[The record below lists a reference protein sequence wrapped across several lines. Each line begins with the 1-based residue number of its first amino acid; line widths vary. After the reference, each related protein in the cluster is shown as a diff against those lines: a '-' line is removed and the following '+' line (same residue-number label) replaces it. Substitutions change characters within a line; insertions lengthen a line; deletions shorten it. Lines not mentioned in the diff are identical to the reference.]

1 MAIDFTTASPADW
14 NPSSEIT
21 GIREARA
28 AEKHAAWQRGQE
40 QKALDRQK
48 KEAEEAQKQA
58 VKGVEAEADFFSHL
72 TGVLD
77 TERKEQEKRAK
88 EKETEARKKVTDE
101 RADIRFTQEQEDRAR
116 TERDRDVKTLS
127 RRNMGLNFETLDDM
141 TDYVGRSADSFVDL
155 KEGAKANPQ
164 VMEKLGSS
172 LGLNVVS
179 SNSLTPT
186 DPAFT
191 SRFGFS
197 IGADG
202 LPVITEKFL
211 AIAADRNRSSKEIST
226 AIAKTLA
233 AARKSYIKANT
244 TVAPDSAAKAEAEA
258 PETMEAEEI
267 KAIIDSIRREDV
279 NTFKAARKVYDKYN
293 TATTEAIQGRKPS
306 EASVGEPGVGES
318 FDTAPSFV
326 GNVFAELANL
336 SKSPSTMFRLVR
348 DYGKYVANT
357 SGDFISG
364 QRALQ
369 DVPGMLEAGNLDLS
383 RRPEVKNKDGSIS
396 TVRSMSVGID
406 GKEYLIPTVS
416 TDGKLLTEDEA
427 VELFRKTGEHL
438 GVFDTPEHATAY
450 ARQLHK
456 DQEKLL
462 IDKKAKE
469 AGKRAV
475 TAAKTVDNIIQ
486 RMEDEYEGLNSVALR
501 ENLMDEAKVAEAAVK
516 RLAPMVDLDEMRAVA
531 DKKSHELGRTIES
544 DYRRDYADTLYAEL
558 EKRNPGLSRDLIRT
572 LGTTELLNAQTNGLK
587 KRGSLDDAVAGAMSQ
602 YRSAAGQV
610 ADVLTFQ
617 PGNLAGKTSDPL
629 STMEWRQ
636 GARGWEYGMVG
647 GPTFEVSTEQLRDY
661 MKNYG
666 IKSTR
671 DALNSLSHAA
681 RQGDLNLGR
690 GTLFAYNPHTK
701 EVDTNATLQYNPNA
715 LYDDDLFNR
724 SVNQLQ
730 ESGADPELI
739 EKTIEQWKKARTK
752 SASEMVKQNMELE
765 ETLGALRDTWMGT
778 GAGFAGG
785 WVMDRLDKMLSF
797 KEFYNNGKENGQSDE
812 QILAAWQK
820 EGQGAI
826 NSILRGL
833 QIGTHKFADIGTGAV
848 AGSLLFASNLIGS
861 DTGREKARTMWNTL
875 NEKQQAE
882 GELVKGNLMAD
893 MTAEIVNLGYQ
904 MVATHV
910 GGSVGSLAGRA
921 LERTA
926 MNGLIKASAKVIA
939 RRTEALVPAAR
950 PGLASS
956 VSGGIQRVMNRAAN
970 INLQR
975 AGAGAGVNTVIANQV
990 VPQAYSEI
998 FYAVYDREMEGKEPT
1013 AENLEAAQAKAN
1025 IRALMG
1031 SGIAGGMSILI
1042 NNRAGMESFMRKVV
1056 GAKNLRRENW
1066 FNRVDE
1072 RLSNWRRK
1080 DWTDM
1085 TNLERTKAVASY
1097 LYSCSKVSAEG
1108 ATEELADEFQEWAVT
1123 ELAKN
1128 GEISEQSI
1136 GTFEGVVEAGAK
1148 IAFLGALGGIYGA
1161 RIAGETPAQFQLPA
1175 MPTATMVFKEASQ
1188 LVESTGKALESVDPT
1203 GPTAPLLESGRKTI
1217 EVAGDR
1223 GDVELVATEW
1233 VNKTV
1238 ANEELHLSNEQK
1250 AQWISMAPAL
1260 GMTNFQSFRNYVQE
1274 ASDRYQYEGE
1284 VAAAEYL
1291 AEVIRDLPN
1300 TMAYAND
1307 TNVGVMRSML
1317 TEAFDAM
1324 KSREANVPLDDNLDL
1339 QGTGDESLDEASIV
1353 INALTNEPTV
1363 SVETVE
1369 PTATTE
1375 PTVPVAKEEANKIVA
1390 PVQEFLD
1397 NGTGRE
1403 AAEETVDAL
1412 AAGTATFDP
1421 NTGAWLTQGSLEQRA
1436 EKLVVLNSMT
1446 SPTGPVV
1453 TTNTGESI
1461 VMTPNASMYAPSA
1474 NPKAEEAPTTKW
1486 GNAIMSLD
1494 LPTDGT
1500 GVNGINLLNRLS
1512 VNATQAQ
1519 RKAIEGLTR
1528 ALNAA
1533 GLDLAVRMS
1542 TAVDGNFSPAMITYN
1557 LGSDGE
1563 LSGGVIDLFTNRE
1576 NAVEGTTGTLIHEAI
1591 HLLDRHLRKNN
1602 AEYSR
1607 EMSKLRSAVAARFN
1621 DIHAVL
1627 REAYDNSLD
1636 PNEMNAIAAVM
1647 NDLAYGLKGAD
1658 EFASVVFS
1666 NPVINSLVMG
1676 FTGKNADMDMLT
1688 RYAETAGKR
1697 KPIHNR
1703 IIDWLRDLFHEV
1715 HNEMQDAPILDEAEW
1730 NAYVQRVA
1738 DVAPEG
1744 AWYSLDRPETYAV
1757 NVTDYTGNKLGEN
1770 YFNPMA
1776 YESDLSQRMSFGVA
1790 AEIVG
1795 SSSGNWA
1802 TMFRNGWRMTRWGQ
1816 EGINVPT
1823 PEQRLI
1829 LQEQMVNLSASYE
1842 RVNERLGKVKKL
1854 ADKYIQ
1860 KNKLTTEAGQKLAS
1874 AILDTAGNLDN
1885 DIDPETVERINRETN
1900 AEIAQLKETRDYR
1913 INAAKQHVQR
1923 VVNQNAEL
1931 IRAANLMAS
1940 TSEGRTSINEMVRLL
1955 NEVGREGYSATVNA
1969 ETMAPAMD
1977 QRLTESINSLGSRVR
1992 DLGNKALASRYYA
2005 LARNTKS
2012 YILDQVNGVESPF
2025 TQEELQEGWDNLRSD
2040 YLRDELSKN
2049 VEMANMLRDIKE
2061 AKAQARE
2068 WIKEANAEYA
2078 QATRHTGIKADGTVV
2093 ESGIVWKKRD
2103 AALLEARR
2111 KKQAEFMA
2119 RREAGEK
2126 YLKEQGVIGSLI
2138 YNAVVDARKEIA
2150 VTQMAIARITGDSKM
2165 KDNAKRMDYL
2175 HRTYLAVGKHG
2186 GDYTKTMRE
2195 IIANPNGETAQAF
2208 KGLTALLNE
2217 AATAHAEA
2225 HQREMAETVS
2235 TVLDNMQALATL
2247 HDELNLEIVPAGD
2260 MANENNALLFN
2271 GVAKNFRSR
2280 NILDFIHDNYGE
2292 IQLAS
2297 DLKNGVNMSSIYDKA
2312 MSMIAQS
2319 DRHTAK
2325 RLDKVKRRLRTEAQD
2340 KYLESLLQDV
2350 PGDTL
2355 LDKLGSFNSGDA
2367 LAHQINEILPMVP
2380 VNAINQIWNTPHL
2393 DIEEKLNDV
2402 VDLLRKQ
2409 AEIQMNLD
2417 GLGNVINAQD
2427 IKLLEY
2433 PQLAELAMSQAKE
2446 AIDEVLSK
2454 KRTREDVTAMRK
2466 REPKWKRKA
2475 MHELHD
2481 TTIGEAIGVLQ
2492 NTISLQS
2499 KLAVNQ
2505 VLSDEYATVLKDQ
2518 GIVVAEDSTDRT
2530 PDMVEITLK
2539 NKRNSLNGLYTMPDV
2554 ARAIYKIYMP
2564 SDEIMDSKTSTYEDV
2579 RKYWKSTTGSHS
2591 FATLGGYTNMATLIA
2606 SPSSTF
2612 RNAYGT
2618 AAQMLHAGAF
2628 PIKGLKDIGS
2638 LVKEWGQMHQLYL
2651 KSQEGGI
2658 GAESSA
2664 QKLLQ
2669 AEDKYNEKIRYWQ
2682 EIGLLDAGQGEFL
2695 RNIWKSEEFAAIQGE
2710 LESTDSEDSFY
2721 AFAEAL
2727 ENKRTKT
2734 TIKDVAKKTGH
2745 GVAFPVKL
2753 AAFAYGMPDAAAKIA
2768 LFGNQQALSRKQLEI
2783 QLERATMRAT
2793 AGEELNARQKA
2804 LVRAA
2809 ANGEVAWNAYV
2820 DRHAASKVKTL
2831 LPTGTRTPKWVKYM
2845 GQYVAPYFMFQ
2856 YHTFQSTMY
2865 NVGYGMEEI
2874 SDGVWAIKNGM
2885 SKDGA
2890 YLVTR
2895 GLGRFIGSAAAL
2907 TAMPM
2912 LSRWILFT
2920 ALRASMGDD
2929 EDKMQFILNE
2939 GVLRKMAEAGLF
2951 PEYDKYGDLLAII
2964 DKEKNEFTYF
2974 NLDYGNPYKN
2984 VVKAFGTLF
2993 KLAVNYDED
3002 RWSSRPAAELHNL
3015 LENTVLAPSMF
3026 LATALELFDK
3036 EGFHYQ
3042 YATTGNE
3049 NVAFIPGVLNALT
3062 VLAGFDPLVGGG
3074 HTWDGAERLATTLN
3088 NKVPF
3093 YSWMIKSARGVGGDT
3108 PDLSGGA
3115 FLAQTLGAGMRR
3127 PKDLTET
3134 LAQGLKNSQASLN
3147 RAKRMTILKPNYYKR
3162 MESGADVDAVVAEE
3176 SEAILNNYTNVVNGV
3191 RFVYGLSQTLPE
3203 SIKDAVLASAIER
3216 SGMSANR
3223 FKAAMSGILPELI
3236 SKEAA
3241 KEAIARLQLED
3252 KKASTTERGHEL
3264 IQKQIDLIIQVA
3276 GSGSADVNDRALS
3289 QKEIDGALQ
3298 Q

>member
-58 VKGVEAEADFFSHL
+58 VKGVEAEADFFTHL
-72 TGVLD
+72 SGVLD

-88 EKETEARKKVTDE
+88 EQKTEARKEVTE
-101 RADIRFTQEQEDRAR
+101 ARADIQFEQGQADRAR
-116 TERDRDVKTLS
+116 AERDRDVKSLS
-127 RRNMGLNFETLDDM
+127 RRNMGLNFEALEDM

-164 VMEKLGSS
+164 VMEKLGNS
-172 LGLNVVS
+172 LGVNVVS

-197 IGADG
+197 VSADG
-202 LPVITEKFL
+202 QPVITEKFL
-211 AIAADRNRSSKEIST
+211 AIAADRNRSSKDVST
-226 AIAKTLA
+226 AIARTLA
-233 AARKSYIKANT
+233 AERKSYIKANT
-244 TVAPDSAAKAEAEA
+244 TAAPDSAAKAEAEA

-279 NTFKAARKVYDKYN
+279 NTFNAARKIYDKYN
-293 TATTEAIQGRKPS
+293 TASTESIQGKAAKPR
-306 EASVGEPGVGES
+306 EASVGELGVGES
-318 FDTAPSFV
+318 FDTAPSFT
-326 GNVFAELANL
+326 GNVFAELADL

-348 DYGKYVANT
+348 DYGKYVADT
-357 SGDFISG
+357 
-364 QRALQ
+364 A
-369 DVPGMLEAGNLDLS
+369 
-383 RRPEVKNKDGSIS
+383 S
-396 TVRSMSVGID
+396 TVAAD
-406 GKEYLIPTVS
+406 
-416 TDGKLLTEDEA
+416 
-427 VELFRKTGEHL
+427 
-438 GVFDTPEHATAY
+438 
-450 ARQLHK
+450 AR
-456 DQEKLL
+456 
-462 IDKKAKE
+462 AAG

-475 TAAKTVDNIIQ
+475 TAAKTIDNLVKQ
-486 RMEDEYEGLNSVALR
+486 MEDEYEGINSVALR
-501 ENLMDEAKVAEAAVK
+501 DALMNEAKVAEAAVK
-516 RLAPMVDLDEMRAVA
+516 RLAPMVDLDEMRAMA

-617 PGNLAGKTSDPL
+617 PGSQVGKTSDPL

-636 GARGWEYGMVG
+636 GARGWEYGVVG

-666 IKSTR
+666 IKSTK

-681 RQGDLNLGR
+681 RQGDLNIGR

-730 ESGADPELI
+730 ESGADLELI

-765 ETLGALRDTWMGT
+765 ETLGTLRDTWTGT

-833 QIGTHKFADIGTGAV
+833 QIGTHKFADVGTGAV

-893 MTAEIVNLGYQ
+893 MSAEIVNLGYQ

-910 GGSVGSLAGRA
+910 GGTVGSVAGRA

-926 MNGLIKASAKVIA
+926 VNGLIKASAKVIA
-939 RRTEALVPAAR
+939 RKTEALVPAAR
-950 PGLASS
+950 PGLASGI
-956 VSGGIQRVMNRAAN
+956 SGGVQRVLNQAAA
-970 INLQR
+970 IDLQR
-975 AGAGAGVNTVIANQV
+975 VGAGAGVNTVIASQI

-998 FYAVYDREMEGKEPT
+998 FYAVYDREMGGKEHT

-1025 IRALMG
+1025 RRAMMG
-1031 SGIAGGMSILI
+1031 AGIAGGMSVLI
-1042 NNRAGMESFMRKVV
+1042 NNRMGMESFIRKAV

-1066 FNRVDE
+1066 FNRVDD

-1080 DWTDM
+1080 NWKDM
-1085 TNLERTKAVASY
+1085 TNVEKVKAVSSY
-1097 LYSCSKVSAEG
+1097 LYSCAKVSAEG

-1136 GTFEGVVEAGAK
+1136 GTFEGVVEVGAK
-1148 IAFLGALGGIYGA
+1148 VAFLGALGGVYGA

-1175 MPTATMVFKEASQ
+1175 IEPTESKVFRDASQ

-1203 GPTAPLLESGRKTI
+1203 GPAAPLLETGMRTI
-1217 EVAGDR
+1217 EIAGDR

-1233 VNKTV
+1233 VNKTITDE
-1238 ANEELHLSNEQK
+1238 ALQLTDEQRK
-1250 AQWISMAPAL
+1250 QWISRAPAL
-1260 GMTNFQSFRNYVQE
+1260 GMTNFQSFRGYVQE
-1274 ASDRYQYEGE
+1274 ASDRYRYEGE
-1284 VAAAEYL
+1284 AAAAEYL
-1291 AEVIRDLPN
+1291 AGVIRDLPN

-1307 TNVGVMRSML
+1307 TNAGVMRSML

-1324 KSREANVPLDDNLDL
+1324 KSREANVPLDDNLDF
-1339 QGTGDESLDEASIV
+1339 QGTGDESLDEASVV
-1353 INALTNEPTV
+1353 INTLTNEPT
-1363 SVETVE
+1363 E
-1369 PTATTE
+1369 TTE
-1375 PTVPVAKEEANKIVA
+1375 AVAPTETTETAAREEANKIVA
-1390 PVQEFLD
+1390 PVQNFLD

-1403 AAEETVDAL
+1403 AAEETVNTL

-1421 NTGAWLTQGSLEQRA
+1421 NTGAWLASGSLEQRA

-1474 NPKAEEAPTTKW
+1474 NAKAEEAPTTKW
-1486 GNAIMSLD
+1486 GNAVMSLD

-1512 VNATQAQ
+1512 VNATPAQ
-1519 RKAIEGLTR
+1519 KKAIEGLTQ

-1542 TAVDGNFSPAMITYN
+1542 TATDGNFSPAMITYN
-1557 LGSDGE
+1557 QGADGE
-1563 LSGGVIDLFTNRE
+1563 LAGGVIDLFTNRE
-1576 NAVEGTTGTLIHEAI
+1576 NVVEGTTGTLIHEAI

-1602 AEYSR
+1602 AEYGR
-1607 EMSKLRSAVAARFN
+1607 EMSKLRSAMAARFN

-1647 NDLAYGLKGAD
+1647 NDLAYGIKGAD

-1688 RYAETAGKR
+1688 RYAETTGKR

-1715 HNEMQDAPILDEAEW
+1715 RNEMQNAPVLDEAEW

-1757 NVTDYTGNKLGEN
+1757 NVTDYTGNKLGKS
-1770 YFNPMA
+1770 YFNPTA

-1816 EGINVPT
+1816 GGINVPT
-1823 PEQRLI
+1823 PEQRLV

-1842 RVNERLGKVKKL
+1842 RVNKRLGKVKEL
-1854 ADKYIQ
+1854 ADKYVQ
-1860 KNKLTTEAGQKLAS
+1860 KNNLTTDARQKLAS
-1874 AILDTAGNLDN
+1874 AIIDTAGNLDN

-1913 INAAKQHVQR
+1913 INAAKQHVQK

-1931 IRAANLMAS
+1931 IRAANLMAN
-1940 TSEGRTSINEMVRLL
+1940 TSEGRASINEMIRLL
-1955 NEVGREGYSATVNA
+1955 NEVGREGYASTVNA
-1969 ETMAPAMD
+1969 ETMAPAMN
-1977 QRLTESINSLGSRVR
+1977 QRLTESMDSLGSRVR
-1992 DLGNKALASRYYA
+1992 DLGNAALASRYYA
-2005 LARNTKS
+2005 LARDTKS

-2025 TQEELQEGWDNLRSD
+2025 TLDELQGGWDNMRSD

-2049 VEMANMLRDIKE
+2049 VETANMLRDIKE

-2126 YLKEQGVIGSLI
+2126 YLMEQGVIGNLI

-2150 VTQMAIARITGDSKM
+2150 VTQTAIARITGDGKM
-2165 KDNAKRMDYL
+2165 EDNAKRMDYL
-2175 HRTYLAVGKHG
+2175 HRTYLAVGKHA

-2208 KGLTALLNE
+2208 KGLTVLLNE
-2217 AATAHAEA
+2217 AATAHAET

-2247 HDELNLEIVPAGD
+2247 HDELNLEVVPAGD
-2260 MANENNALLFN
+2260 TANENNALLFN
-2271 GVAKNFRSR
+2271 GVAKNYRSR

-2297 DLKNGVNMSSIYDKA
+2297 DLKNGMNMSSIYDKA
-2312 MSMIAQS
+2312 MSMIVQS
-2319 DRHTAK
+2319 DRYTAK

-2340 KYLESLLQDV
+2340 KYIESLLQDM
-2350 PGDTL
+2350 PGDML

-2367 LAHQINEILPMVP
+2367 LAHRINEILPMVS
-2380 VNAINQIWNTPHL
+2380 VNAVNQIWNTPHL
-2393 DIEEKLNDV
+2393 GIEEKLNDV

-2409 AEIQMNLD
+2409 AEIQMNLN

-2427 IKLLEY
+2427 IKTLEY
-2433 PQLAELAMSQAKE
+2433 PQLAELAMAHAKE

-2454 KRTREDVTAMRK
+2454 KRTREDVTSMRK
-2466 REPKWKRKA
+2466 REPEWKRKA

-2492 NTISLQS
+2492 NTVSLQS

-2518 GIVVAEDSTDRT
+2518 GVVVAEDSADRT
-2530 PDMVEITLK
+2530 PDMVEVMLK
-2539 NKRNSLNGLYTMPDV
+2539 NKRNSLNGLYTTPDM

-2579 RKYWKSTTGSHS
+2579 RKYWKSHTGRPGFLSK
-2591 FATLGGYTNMATLIA
+2591 TGGYINMATLIA
-2606 SPSSTF
+2606 SPGSTF

-2628 PIKGLKDIGS
+2628 PVKGLKDIGS
-2638 LVKEWGQMHQLYL
+2638 LVKEWGQMHKLYL
-2651 KSQEGGI
+2651 KAQEGGI

-2669 AEDKYNEKIRYWQ
+2669 AESKYNEKIRYWQ

-2695 RNIWKSEEFAAIQGE
+2695 RNIWKSEEFATMQGE

-2727 ENKRTKT
+2727 EDKRSKT
-2734 TIKDVAKKTGH
+2734 TIKDAAKKAGH
-2745 GVAFPVKL
+2745 GVAYPVKL

-2768 LFGNQQALSRKQLEI
+2768 LFGNQQALSRKQLEV
-2783 QLERATMRAT
+2783 QLERATMRAA

-2809 ANGEVAWNAYV
+2809 GNGEVAWNAYV
-2820 DRHAASKVKTL
+2820 DRHAASKVKNL
-2831 LPTGTRTPKWVKYM
+2831 LPTGTRTPKWVKHM
-2845 GQYVAPYFMFQ
+2845 GSIVAPYFMFQ
-2856 YHTFQSTMY
+2856 YHTFQSAMY

-2874 SDGVWAIKNGM
+2874 SDGVWAMKNGM

-2895 GLGRFIGSAAAL
+2895 GLGRFMGSAAAL

-2912 LSRWILFT
+2912 LSRWALVT
-2920 ALRASMGDD
+2920 ALHTLYGDD
-2929 EDKMQFILNE
+2929 EDKMQFITNE
-2939 GVLRKMAEAGLF
+2939 GALRKMAEAGLF
-2951 PEYDKYGDLLAII
+2951 PEYDKYGDLLAVV
-2964 DKEKNEFTYF
+2964 DKERNEFAYF
-2974 NLDYGNPYKN
+2974 NLDQVNPYKN
-2984 VVKAFGTLF
+2984 VVKSFGTLYR
-2993 KLAVNYDED
+2993 LAVKYDED
-3002 RWSSRPAAELHNL
+3002 KWSSNPMGELHNL
-3015 LENTVLAPSMF
+3015 LEGTVLSPSMG
-3026 LATALELFDK
+3026 LATLFEVLDA

-3049 NVAFIPGVLNALT
+3049 NVDFIPAVVNALT
-3062 VLAGFDPLVGGG
+3062 LTAGFEPSMGGG
-3074 HTWDGAERLATTLN
+3074 HTWEWAERLATTANSKLP
-3088 NKVPF
+3088 V
-3093 YSWMIKSARGVGGDT
+3093 YSWGIKSIRSLGGDT
-3108 PDLSGGA
+3108 PDLSWGA
-3115 FLAQTLGAGMRR
+3115 FAAQTIGTGMRR
-3127 PKDLTET
+3127 PKDLTEA

-3147 RAKRMTILKPNYYKR
+3147 QAKRMAILKPNYYKR
-3162 MESGADVDAVVAEE
+3162 MESGASVDAVVAEE
-3176 SEAILNNYTNVVNGV
+3176 SEAIIKSYTNVVNGV
-3191 RFVYGLSQTLPE
+3191 RFVYGLSRTLPE
-3203 SIKDAVLASAIER
+3203 NMRDAVLASAIER

-3236 SKEAA
+3236 SKESA

-3264 IQKQIDLIIQVA
+3264 IQKQIDLILQQA
-3276 GSGSADVNDRALS
+3276 GSGSVDVNDRALS
-3289 QKEIDGALQ
+3289 QKEIDESLRQ
-3298 Q
+3298 

>member
-58 VKGVEAEADFFSHL
+58 VKGVEAEADFFTHL
-72 TGVLD
+72 SGVLD
-77 TERKEQEKRAK
+77 TERKEREKRAK
-88 EKETEARKKVTDE
+88 ERKTEARKEVTE
-101 RADIRFTQEQEDRAR
+101 ARADIQFEQGQADRAR
-116 TERDRDVKTLS
+116 AEQDRDVKSLS
-127 RRNMGLNFETLDDM
+127 RRNMGLNFEALEDM

-164 VMEKLGSS
+164 VLEKLGSS

-197 IGADG
+197 VGADG
-202 LPVITEKFL
+202 QPVLTEKFL
-211 AIAADRNRSSKEIST
+211 AIAADRNRSSKDVST
-226 AIAKTLA
+226 AIARTLA
-233 AARKSYIKANT
+233 AERKSYIKANT
-244 TVAPDSAAKAEAEA
+244 TAAPDSAAKAEAEA

-279 NTFKAARKVYDKYN
+279 NTFNAARKIYDKYN
-293 TATTEAIQGRKPS
+293 TASTESIQGKAAKPR
-306 EASVGEPGVGES
+306 EASVGELGVGES
-318 FDTAPSFV
+318 FDTAPSFT

-348 DYGKYVANT
+348 DYGKYVADT
-357 SGDFISG
+357 
-364 QRALQ
+364 A
-369 DVPGMLEAGNLDLS
+369 
-383 RRPEVKNKDGSIS
+383 S
-396 TVRSMSVGID
+396 TVAAD
-406 GKEYLIPTVS
+406 
-416 TDGKLLTEDEA
+416 
-427 VELFRKTGEHL
+427 
-438 GVFDTPEHATAY
+438 
-450 ARQLHK
+450 AR
-456 DQEKLL
+456 
-462 IDKKAKE
+462 AAE

-475 TAAKTVDNIIQ
+475 TAAKTIDNLVKQ
-486 RMEDEYEGLNSVALR
+486 MEDEYEGINSVALR
-501 ENLMDEAKVAEAAVK
+501 DALMNEAKVAEAAVK
-516 RLAPMVDLDEMRAVA
+516 RLAPMVDLDEMRAMA

-572 LGTTELLNAQTNGLK
+572 LGTTELLDKHTVGLK

-617 PGNLAGKTSDPL
+617 PKASVGKTSDPL
-629 STMEWRQ
+629 SAMEWRQ

-666 IKSTR
+666 IKSTK

-681 RQGDLNLGR
+681 RQGDLNIGR

-730 ESGADPELI
+730 ESGADLELI

-861 DTGREKARTMWNTL
+861 DTSREKARTMWNTL

-893 MTAEIVNLGYQ
+893 MSAEIVNLGYQ

-910 GGSVGSLAGRA
+910 GGTVGSIAGRA

-926 MNGLIKASAKVIA
+926 VNGLIKASAKVIA
-939 RRTEALVPAAR
+939 RKTEALVPAAR
-950 PGLASS
+950 PGLASGI
-956 VSGGIQRVMNRAAN
+956 SGGVQRVLNQAAA
-970 INLQR
+970 IDLQR
-975 AGAGAGVNTVIANQV
+975 VGAGAGVNTVIASQI

-998 FYAVYDREMEGKEPT
+998 FYAVYDREMEGKEHT

-1025 IRALMG
+1025 RRAMMG
-1031 SGIAGGMSILI
+1031 AGIAGGMSVLI
-1042 NNRAGMESFMRKVV
+1042 NNRMGMESFIRKAV

-1066 FNRVDE
+1066 FNRVDD

-1080 DWTDM
+1080 NWKDM
-1085 TNLERTKAVASY
+1085 TNVEKVKAVSSY
-1097 LYSCSKVSAEG
+1097 LYSCAKVSAEG

-1136 GTFEGVVEAGAK
+1136 GTFEGVIEVGGK
-1148 IAFLGALGGIYGA
+1148 VAFLGALGGVYGA

-1175 MPTATMVFKEASQ
+1175 IEPTESKVFRDASQ
-1188 LVESTGKALESVDPT
+1188 LVDSTGKALESVDPT
-1203 GPTAPLLESGRKTI
+1203 GPAAPLLETGMRTI
-1217 EVAGDR
+1217 EIAGDR

-1233 VNKTV
+1233 VNKTITDE
-1238 ANEELHLSNEQK
+1238 ALQLTDEQRK
-1250 AQWISMAPAL
+1250 QWISRAPAL
-1260 GMTNFQSFRNYVQE
+1260 GMTNFQSFRGYVQE

-1284 VAAAEYL
+1284 SAAAEYL
-1291 AEVIRDLPN
+1291 AGVIRDLPN

-1307 TNVGVMRSML
+1307 TNVSVMRSML

-1324 KSREANVPLDDNLDL
+1324 KSREANVPLDDRLDL
-1339 QGTGDESLDEASIV
+1339 QGTGDESLDEASVV
-1353 INALTNEPTV
+1353 INTLTNEPT
-1363 SVETVE
+1363 E
-1369 PTATTE
+1369 TTE
-1375 PTVPVAKEEANKIVA
+1375 AVAPAETTETAAREEANKIVA
-1390 PVQEFLD
+1390 PVQNFLD

-1403 AAEETVDAL
+1403 AAEETVNTL

-1421 NTGAWLTQGSLEQRA
+1421 NTGAWLASGSLEQRA

-1474 NPKAEEAPTTKW
+1474 NAKAEEAPTTKW
-1486 GNAIMSLD
+1486 GNAVMSLD

-1512 VNATQAQ
+1512 VNATPAQ
-1519 RKAIEGLTR
+1519 KKAIEGLTQ

-1542 TAVDGNFSPAMITYN
+1542 TATDGNFSPAMITYN
-1557 LGSDGE
+1557 QGADGE
-1563 LSGGVIDLFTNRE
+1563 LAGGVIDLFTNRE
-1576 NAVEGTTGTLIHEAI
+1576 NVVEGTTGTLIHEAI

-1602 AEYSR
+1602 AEYGR
-1607 EMSKLRSAVAARFN
+1607 EMSKLRSAMAARFN

-1647 NDLAYGLKGAD
+1647 NDLAYGIKGAD

-1688 RYAETAGKR
+1688 RYAETTGKR

-1715 HNEMQDAPILDEAEW
+1715 RNEMQNAPVLDEAEW

-1757 NVTDYTGNKLGEN
+1757 NVTDYTGNKLGKS

-1776 YESDLSQRMSFGVA
+1776 YESGLSQRMSFGVA

-1816 EGINVPT
+1816 GGINVPT
-1823 PEQRLI
+1823 PEQRLV

-1842 RVNERLGKVKKL
+1842 RVNKRLGKVKEL
-1854 ADKYIQ
+1854 ADKYVQ
-1860 KNKLTTEAGQKLAS
+1860 KNNLTTDARQKLAS
-1874 AILDTAGNLDN
+1874 AIIDTAGNLDN

-1931 IRAANLMAS
+1931 IRAANLMAN
-1940 TSEGRTSINEMVRLL
+1940 TSEGRASINEMIRLL
-1955 NEVGREGYSATVNA
+1955 NEVGREGYASTVNA
-1969 ETMAPAMD
+1969 ETMAPAMN
-1977 QRLTESINSLGSRVR
+1977 QRLTESMDSLGSRVR
-1992 DLGNKALASRYYA
+1992 DLGNAALASRYYA
-2005 LARNTKS
+2005 LARDTKS

-2025 TQEELQEGWDNLRSD
+2025 TLDELQEGWDNLRSD

-2049 VEMANMLRDIKE
+2049 VETANMLRDIKE

-2126 YLKEQGVIGSLI
+2126 YLKEQGVIGNLI

-2165 KDNAKRMDYL
+2165 EDNAKRMDYL
-2175 HRTYLAVGKHG
+2175 HRTYLAVGKHA

-2208 KGLTALLNE
+2208 KGLTVLLNE
-2217 AATAHAEA
+2217 AATAHAET

-2247 HDELNLEIVPAGD
+2247 HDELNLEVVPAGD
-2260 MANENNALLFN
+2260 TANENNALLFN

-2280 NILDFIHDNYGE
+2280 YILDFIHDNYGE

-2297 DLKNGVNMSSIYDKA
+2297 DLKNGMNMSSIYDKA
-2312 MSMIAQS
+2312 MSMIVQS
-2319 DRHTAK
+2319 DRYTAK

-2340 KYLESLLQDV
+2340 KYIESLLQGV

-2367 LAHQINEILPMVP
+2367 LAHRINEILPMVP

-2409 AEIQMNLD
+2409 AEIQMNLN

-2427 IKLLEY
+2427 IKTLEY
-2433 PQLAELAMSQAKE
+2433 PQLAELAMAHAKE

-2454 KRTREDVTAMRK
+2454 KRTREDVTSMRK
-2466 REPKWKRKA
+2466 REPEWKRKA

-2492 NTISLQS
+2492 NTVSLQS

-2518 GIVVAEDSTDRT
+2518 GVVVAEDSADRT
-2530 PDMVEITLK
+2530 PDMVEVMLK
-2539 NKRNSLNGLYTMPDV
+2539 NKRNSLNGLYTTPDV

-2579 RKYWKSTTGSHS
+2579 RKYWKSHTGRPGFLSK
-2591 FATLGGYTNMATLIA
+2591 TGGYINMATLIA
-2606 SPSSTF
+2606 SPGSTF

-2628 PIKGLKDIGS
+2628 PVKGLKDIGS
-2638 LVKEWGQMHQLYL
+2638 LVKEWGQMHKLYL
-2651 KSQEGGI
+2651 KAQEGGI

-2669 AEDKYNEKIRYWQ
+2669 AESKYNEKIRYWQ

-2695 RNIWKSEEFAAIQGE
+2695 RNIWKSEEFATMQGE

-2727 ENKRTKT
+2727 EDKRSKT
-2734 TIKDVAKKTGH
+2734 TIKDAAKKAGH
-2745 GVAFPVKL
+2745 GVAYPVKL

-2768 LFGNQQALSRKQLEI
+2768 LFGNQQALSRKQLEV
-2783 QLERATMRAT
+2783 QLERATMRAA

-2809 ANGEVAWNAYV
+2809 GNGEVAWNAYV

-2831 LPTGTRTPKWVKYM
+2831 LPTGTRTPKWVRHM
-2845 GQYVAPYFMFQ
+2845 GSIVAPYFMFQ
-2856 YHTFQSTMY
+2856 YHTFQSAMY

-2874 SDGVWAIKNGM
+2874 SDGVWAMKNGM

-2895 GLGRFIGSAAAL
+2895 GLGRFMGSAAAL

-2912 LSRWILFT
+2912 LSRWALIT
-2920 ALRASMGDD
+2920 ALHTLYGDD
-2929 EDKMQFILNE
+2929 EDKMQFITN
-2939 GVLRKMAEAGLF
+2939 GGALRKMAEAGLF
-2951 PEYDKYGDLLAII
+2951 PEYDKYGDLLAVV
-2964 DKEKNEFTYF
+2964 DKERNEFAYF
-2974 NLDYGNPYKN
+2974 NLDHVNPYKN
-2984 VVKAFGTLF
+2984 VVKSFGTLYR
-2993 KLAVNYDED
+2993 LAVKYDED
-3002 RWSSRPAAELHNL
+3002 KWSSNPMGELHNL
-3015 LENTVLAPSMF
+3015 LEGTVLSPSMG
-3026 LATALELFDK
+3026 LATLFEVLDA

-3049 NVAFIPGVLNALT
+3049 NVDFIPAVVNALT
-3062 VLAGFDPLVGGG
+3062 LTAGFDPSVGGG
-3074 HTWDGAERLATTLN
+3074 HTWEWAERLATTANSKLP
-3088 NKVPF
+3088 V
-3093 YSWMIKSARGVGGDT
+3093 YSWGIKSLRSLGGDT
-3108 PDLSGGA
+3108 PDLSWGA
-3115 FLAQTLGAGMRR
+3115 FAAQTIGTGMRR

-3147 RAKRMTILKPNYYKR
+3147 QAKRMTILKPNYYKR
-3162 MESGADVDAVVAEE
+3162 MESGASVDAVVAEE
-3176 SEAILNNYTNVVNGV
+3176 SEAIIKSYTNVVNGV
-3191 RFVYGLSQTLPE
+3191 RFVYGLSRTLPE
-3203 SIKDAVLASAIER
+3203 NMRDAVLASAIER

-3236 SKEAA
+3236 SKESA

-3264 IQKQIDLIIQVA
+3264 IQKQIDLILQQA
-3276 GSGSADVNDRALS
+3276 GSGSVDVNDRALS
-3289 QKEIDGALQ
+3289 QKEIDGSLRQ
-3298 Q
+3298 

>member
-58 VKGVEAEADFFSHL
+58 VKGVEAEADFFTHL
-72 TGVLD
+72 SGVLD

-88 EKETEARKKVTDE
+88 ERETEARKKVTE
-101 RADIRFTQEQEDRAR
+101 ARADIQFEQGQEDRAR
-116 TERDRDVKTLS
+116 AERDRDVKSLS
-127 RRNMGLNFETLDDM
+127 RRNMGLNFEALEDM

-164 VMEKLGSS
+164 VMEKLGNS

-197 IGADG
+197 VGADG
-202 LPVITEKFL
+202 QPVITEKFL
-211 AIAADRNRSSKEIST
+211 AIAADRNRSSKDVST
-226 AIAKTLA
+226 AIARTLA
-233 AARKSYIKANT
+233 AERKSYIKANT
-244 TVAPDSAAKAEAEA
+244 TAAPDSAAKAEAEA

-279 NTFKAARKVYDKYN
+279 NTFNAARKVYDKYN
-293 TATTEAIQGRKPS
+293 TTSTESIQGKTVKPR
-306 EASVGEPGVGES
+306 EASVGELGVGES
-318 FDTAPSFV
+318 FDTAPSFT

-348 DYGKYVANT
+348 DYGKYVADT
-357 SGDFISG
+357 
-364 QRALQ
+364 A
-369 DVPGMLEAGNLDLS
+369 
-383 RRPEVKNKDGSIS
+383 S
-396 TVRSMSVGID
+396 TVAAD
-406 GKEYLIPTVS
+406 
-416 TDGKLLTEDEA
+416 
-427 VELFRKTGEHL
+427 
-438 GVFDTPEHATAY
+438 
-450 ARQLHK
+450 ARA
-456 DQEKLL
+456 DAAG
-462 IDKKAKE
+462 KKAY
-469 AGKRAV
+469 R
-475 TAAKTVDNIIQ
+475 AAKTVDNLVK
-486 RMEDEYEGLNSVALR
+486 RMEDEYEGINSVTLR
-501 ENLMDEAKVAEAAVK
+501 DELMNEAKVAEAAVK

-531 DKKSHELGRTIES
+531 DKKSRELGRTIES
-544 DYRRDYADTLYAEL
+544 DYRRDYADTLYAEM
-558 EKRNPGLSRDLIRT
+558 EKRNPGLSRDMLRT
-572 LGTTELLNAQTNGLK
+572 LGTTELLDKHTVGLK

-617 PGNLAGKTSDPL
+617 PKSQVGKTSDPL
-629 STMEWRQ
+629 SAMEWRQ

-647 GPTFEVSTEQLRDY
+647 GPAFEVSTEQLRDY

-666 IKSTR
+666 IKSTK

-730 ESGADPELI
+730 ESGANPELI
-739 EKTIEQWKKARTK
+739 ERTIEQWKKARTK

-765 ETLGALRDTWMGT
+765 ETLGTLRDTWMGT

-797 KEFYNNGKENGQSDE
+797 KEFYNSGKENGQSDE

-820 EGQGAI
+820 EGQGTI

-833 QIGTHKFADIGTGAV
+833 QVGTHKFADVGTGAT
-848 AGSLLFASNLIGS
+848 AGALLFASNLVGS
-861 DTGREKARTMWNTL
+861 ETGQEKARTMWNNL
-875 NEKQQAE
+875 NEKQKAE

-893 MTAEIVNLGYQ
+893 MSAEIVNLGYQ

-910 GGSVGSLAGRA
+910 GGTVGSIAGRA

-926 MNGLIKASAKVIA
+926 VNSLIKASAKVIA
-939 RRTEALVPAAR
+939 RKTEALVPAAR
-950 PGLASS
+950 PGLAGG
-956 VSGGIQRVMNRAAN
+956 VSGGVQRVLNRAAA
-970 INLQR
+970 IDLQR
-975 AGAGAGVNTVIANQV
+975 VGAGAGVNTVIASQI

-998 FYAVYDREMEGKEPT
+998 FYAVYDREMEGKEHT

-1025 IRALMG
+1025 RRAMMG
-1031 SGIAGGMSILI
+1031 AGIAGGMSVLI
-1042 NNRAGMESFMRKVV
+1042 NNRMGMESFIRKAV

-1066 FNRVDE
+1066 FNRVDD

-1080 DWTDM
+1080 NWKDM
-1085 TNLERTKAVASY
+1085 TNVEKVKAVSSY
-1097 LYSCSKVSAEG
+1097 LYSCAKVSAEG

-1136 GTFEGVVEAGAK
+1136 GTFEGVVEVGAK
-1148 IAFLGALGGIYGA
+1148 VAFLGALGGVYGA

-1175 MPTATMVFKEASQ
+1175 IEPTESKVFRDASQ

-1203 GPTAPLLESGRKTI
+1203 GPAAPLLETGMRTI
-1217 EVAGDR
+1217 EIAGDR

-1238 ANEELHLSNEQK
+1238 TDEALQLTDEQRK
-1250 AQWISMAPAL
+1250 QWISRAPAL
-1260 GMTNFQSFRNYVQE
+1260 GMTNFQSFRGYVQE

-1284 VAAAEYL
+1284 AAAAEYL
-1291 AEVIRDLPN
+1291 AGVIRDLPN

-1307 TNVGVMRSML
+1307 TNVSVMRSML

-1339 QGTGDESLDEASIV
+1339 QGTGDESLDEASVV
-1353 INALTNEPTV
+1353 INTLTNEPTETT
-1363 SVETVE
+1363 ETVE
-1369 PTATTE
+1369 AVAPTEAE
-1375 PTVPVAKEEANKIVA
+1375 VPAAREEANKMVA
-1390 PVQEFLD
+1390 PVQNFLD

-1403 AAEETVDAL
+1403 AAEETVDTL

-1421 NTGAWLTQGSLEQRA
+1421 NTGAWLASGSLEQRA

-1474 NPKAEEAPTTKW
+1474 NAKAEEAPTTKW
-1486 GNAIMSLD
+1486 GNAVMSLD

-1512 VNATQAQ
+1512 VNATPAQ
-1519 RKAIEGLTR
+1519 KKAIEGLTQ

-1542 TAVDGNFSPAMITYN
+1542 TATDGNFSSAMITYN
-1557 LGSDGE
+1557 QGADGE
-1563 LSGGVIDLFTNRE
+1563 LAGGVIDLFTNRE
-1576 NAVEGTTGTLIHEAI
+1576 NVVEGTTGTLIHEAI

-1602 AEYSR
+1602 AEYGR

-1688 RYAETAGKR
+1688 RYAETTGKR

-1715 HNEMQDAPILDEAEW
+1715 RNEMQNAPVLDEAEW

-1757 NVTDYTGNKLGEN
+1757 NVTDYTGNKLGKS

-1776 YESDLSQRMSFGVA
+1776 YESDLSQHMSFGVA

-1816 EGINVPT
+1816 GGINVPT
-1823 PEQRLI
+1823 PEQRLV

-1842 RVNERLGKVKKL
+1842 RVNKRLGKVKEL
-1854 ADKYIQ
+1854 ADKYVQ
-1860 KNKLTTEAGQKLAS
+1860 KNNLTTDARQKLAS
-1874 AILDTAGNLDN
+1874 AIIDTAGNLDN

-1931 IRAANLMAS
+1931 IRAANLMAN
-1940 TSEGRTSINEMVRLL
+1940 TSEGRASINEMIRLL
-1955 NEVGREGYSATVNA
+1955 NEVGQEGYADTVNA
-1969 ETMAPAMD
+1969 EAMAPAMN
-1977 QRLTESINSLGSRVR
+1977 QRLTESMDSLGSRVR
-1992 DLGNKALASRYYA
+1992 DLGNAALASRYYA
-2005 LARNTKS
+2005 LARDTKS

-2025 TQEELQEGWDNLRSD
+2025 TLDELQEGWDNLRSD

-2049 VEMANMLRDIKE
+2049 VETANMLRDIKE

-2126 YLKEQGVIGSLI
+2126 YLKEQGVIGNLI

-2165 KDNAKRMDYL
+2165 EDNAKRMDYL
-2175 HRTYLAVGKHG
+2175 HRTYLAVGKHA

-2247 HDELNLEIVPAGD
+2247 HDELNLEVVPAGD
-2260 MANENNALLFN
+2260 TANENNALLFN
-2271 GVAKNFRSR
+2271 GVAKNYRSR

-2297 DLKNGVNMSSIYDKA
+2297 DLKNGMNMSSIYDKA
-2312 MSMIAQS
+2312 MSMIVQS
-2319 DRHTAK
+2319 DRYTAK

-2340 KYLESLLQDV
+2340 KYIESLLQDM

-2367 LAHQINEILPMVP
+2367 LAHRINEILPMVP

-2409 AEIQMNLD
+2409 AEIQMNLN

-2427 IKLLEY
+2427 IKTLEY
-2433 PQLAELAMSQAKE
+2433 PQLAELAMAHAKE

-2454 KRTREDVTAMRK
+2454 KRTCEDVTSMRK
-2466 REPKWKRKA
+2466 REPEWKRKA

-2492 NTISLQS
+2492 NTVSLQS

-2518 GIVVAEDSTDRT
+2518 GVVVTEDSTDRT
-2530 PDMVEITLK
+2530 SDMVEIMLK
-2539 NKRNSLNGLYTMPDV
+2539 NKRNSLNGLYTTPDV

-2579 RKYWKSTTGSHS
+2579 RKYWKSHTGRPGFLSK
-2591 FATLGGYTNMATLIA
+2591 TGGYINMATLIA
-2606 SPSSTF
+2606 SPGSTF

-2628 PIKGLKDIGS
+2628 PVKGLKDIGS
-2638 LVKEWGQMHQLYL
+2638 LVKEWGQMHRLYL
-2651 KSQEGGI
+2651 KAQEGGI

-2669 AEDKYNEKIRYWQ
+2669 AESKYNEKIRYWQ

-2695 RNIWKSEEFAAIQGE
+2695 RNIWKSEQFATMQGE

-2727 ENKRTKT
+2727 EDKRAKT
-2734 TIKDVAKKTGH
+2734 TIKDVAEKTGYA
-2745 GVAFPVKL
+2745 VAYPVKL

-2768 LFGNQQALSRKQLEI
+2768 LFGNQQALSRKQLEV
-2783 QLERATMRAT
+2783 QLERATMRAA

-2804 LVRAA
+2804 LIRAA
-2809 ANGEVAWNAYV
+2809 GNGEVAWNAYV

-2831 LPTGTRTPKWVKYM
+2831 LPTGTRTPKWVRHM
-2845 GQYVAPYFMFQ
+2845 GSIVAPYFMFQ
-2856 YHTFQSTMY
+2856 YHTFQSAMY

-2874 SDGVWAIKNGM
+2874 SDGVWAMKNGM

-2895 GLGRFIGSAAAL
+2895 GLGRFMGSAAAL
-2907 TAMPM
+2907 TALPM
-2912 LSRWILFT
+2912 LSRWALIT
-2920 ALRASMGDD
+2920 ALHTLYGDD
-2929 EDKMQFILNE
+2929 EDKMQFITNE
-2939 GVLRKMAEAGLF
+2939 GALRKMAEAGLF
-2951 PEYDKYGDLLAII
+2951 PEYDKYGDLLAVV
-2964 DKEKNEFTYF
+2964 DKERNEFAYF
-2974 NLDYGNPYKN
+2974 NLDHVNPYKN
-2984 VVKAFGTLF
+2984 VVKSFGTLYR
-2993 KLAVNYDED
+2993 LAVKYDED
-3002 RWSSRPAAELHNL
+3002 KWSSNPIGELHNL
-3015 LENTVLAPSMF
+3015 LEGTVLSPSMG
-3026 LATALELFDK
+3026 LATLFEVLDA

-3049 NVAFIPGVLNALT
+3049 NVDFIPAVVNALT
-3062 VLAGFDPLVGGG
+3062 LTAGFEPSMGGG
-3074 HTWDGAERLATTLN
+3074 HTWEWAERLATTANSKLP
-3088 NKVPF
+3088 V
-3093 YSWMIKSARGVGGDT
+3093 YSWGVKSIRSLGGDT
-3108 PDLSGGA
+3108 PDLSWGA
-3115 FLAQTLGAGMRR
+3115 FAAQTIGTGMRR

-3147 RAKRMTILKPNYYKR
+3147 QAKRMAILKPNYYKR
-3162 MESGADVDAVVAEE
+3162 MESGASVDAVVAEE
-3176 SEAILNNYTNVVNGV
+3176 SEAIIKSYTNVVNGV
-3191 RFVYGLSQTLPE
+3191 RFVYGLSRTLPE
-3203 SIKDAVLASAIER
+3203 NMRDAVLASAIER

-3236 SKEAA
+3236 SKESA

-3264 IQKQIDLIIQVA
+3264 IQKQIDLILQQA
-3276 GSGSADVNDRALS
+3276 GSGSVDVNDRALS
-3289 QKEIDGALQ
+3289 QKEIDESLRQ
-3298 Q
+3298 

>member
-28 AEKHAAWQRGQE
+28 AEKHAAWQRGQK

-58 VKGVEAEADFFSHL
+58 VKGVEAEADFFTHL
-72 TGVLD
+72 SGVLD

-88 EKETEARKKVTDE
+88 EQKTEARKEVTE
-101 RADIRFTQEQEDRAR
+101 ARADIQFEQGQADRAR
-116 TERDRDVKTLS
+116 AERDRAVKSLS
-127 RRNMGLNFETLDDM
+127 RRNMGLNFEALEDM
-141 TDYVGRSADSFVDL
+141 ADYVGRSADSFVDL

-164 VMEKLGSS
+164 VMEKLGNS

-197 IGADG
+197 VGADG
-202 LPVITEKFL
+202 QPVITEKFL
-211 AIAADRNRSSKEIST
+211 AIAADRNRSSKDVST
-226 AIAKTLA
+226 AIARTLA
-233 AARKSYIKANT
+233 AERKSYIKANT
-244 TVAPDSAAKAEAEA
+244 TAAPDSAAKAEAEA

-279 NTFKAARKVYDKYN
+279 NTFNAARKIYDKYN
-293 TATTEAIQGRKPS
+293 TASTESIQGKAAKPR
-306 EASVGEPGVGES
+306 EASVGELGVGES
-318 FDTAPSFV
+318 FDTAPSFT

-348 DYGKYVANT
+348 DYGKYVADT
-357 SGDFISG
+357 
-364 QRALQ
+364 A
-369 DVPGMLEAGNLDLS
+369 
-383 RRPEVKNKDGSIS
+383 S
-396 TVRSMSVGID
+396 TVAAD
-406 GKEYLIPTVS
+406 
-416 TDGKLLTEDEA
+416 
-427 VELFRKTGEHL
+427 
-438 GVFDTPEHATAY
+438 
-450 ARQLHK
+450 AR
-456 DQEKLL
+456 
-462 IDKKAKE
+462 AAE
-469 AGKRAV
+469 AGKRAAA
-475 TAAKTVDNIIQ
+475 AAKAIDKLVKQ
-486 RMEDEYEGLNSVALR
+486 MEDEYEGVNSVALR
-501 ENLMDEAKVAEAAVK
+501 DALMNEAKVAEAAVK
-516 RLAPMVDLDEMRAVA
+516 RLAPMVDLDEMRAMA

-558 EKRNPGLSRDLIRT
+558 EKRNPGLSRDRIRT
-572 LGTTELLNAQTNGLK
+572 LGTTELLNAHTNGLK
-587 KRGSLDDAVAGAMSQ
+587 KRGSLDDAVAGAMSR
-602 YRSAAGQV
+602 YRSVAGQV
-610 ADVLTFQ
+610 ADFPTFR
-617 PGNLAGKTSDPL
+617 PGNQVGKTSDPL

-636 GARGWEYGMVG
+636 GARGWEYGVVG

-666 IKSTR
+666 IKSTK

-681 RQGDLNLGR
+681 RQGDLNIGR

-739 EKTIEQWKKARTK
+739 EKTIGQWKKARTK
-752 SASEMVKQNMELE
+752 SASEMVKLNMELE
-765 ETLGALRDTWMGT
+765 ETLGTLRDTWMGT

-812 QILAAWQK
+812 QILVAWQK
-820 EGQGAI
+820 EGQGTI

-833 QIGTHKFADIGTGAV
+833 QIGTHKFVDVGTGAA

-893 MTAEIVNLGYQ
+893 MSAEIVNLGYQ
-904 MVATHV
+904 MMATHV
-910 GGSVGSLAGRA
+910 GGTVGSIAGRA

-926 MNGLIKASAKVIA
+926 VNGLIKASAKVIA

-950 PGLASS
+950 PGLARGI
-956 VSGGIQRVMNRAAN
+956 SGGVQRVLNRAAA
-970 INLQR
+970 IDLQR
-975 AGAGAGVNTVIANQV
+975 VGAGAGVNTVIASQI

-998 FYAVYDREMEGKEPT
+998 FYAVYDREMEGKEHT

-1025 IRALMG
+1025 RRAMMG
-1031 SGIAGGMSILI
+1031 AGIAGGMSALI
-1042 NNRAGMESFMRKVV
+1042 NNRMGMESFIRNAV

-1066 FNRVDE
+1066 FNRVDD

-1080 DWTDM
+1080 NWKDM
-1085 TNLERTKAVASY
+1085 TNVEKVKAVSSY
-1097 LYSCSKVSAEG
+1097 LYSCAKVSAEG

-1136 GTFEGVVEAGAK
+1136 GTFEGVVEGGAK
-1148 IAFLGALGGIYGA
+1148 VAFLGALGGVHGA
-1161 RIAGETPAQFQLPA
+1161 RIAGEAPAQFQLPA
-1175 MPTATMVFKEASQ
+1175 IEPTESKVFRDASR
-1188 LVESTGKALESVDPT
+1188 LVDSTGKALESVDPT
-1203 GPTAPLLESGRKTI
+1203 GPAAPLLETGMRTI
-1217 EVAGDR
+1217 EIAGDR

-1233 VNKTV
+1233 VNKTITDE
-1238 ANEELHLSNEQK
+1238 ALQLTDEQRK
-1250 AQWISMAPAL
+1250 QWISTAPAL
-1260 GMTNFQSFRNYVQE
+1260 GMTNFQSFRGYVQE

-1284 VAAAEYL
+1284 SAAAEYL
-1291 AEVIRDLPN
+1291 AGVIRDLPN

-1307 TNVGVMRSML
+1307 TNVSVMRSML

-1324 KSREANVPLDDNLDL
+1324 KSREANVPLDDHLDL
-1339 QGTGDESLDEASIV
+1339 QGTGDESLDEASVV
-1353 INALTNEPTV
+1353 INTLTNGPAE
-1363 SVETVE
+1363 
-1369 PTATTE
+1369 TTE
-1375 PTVPVAKEEANKIVA
+1375 AVAPAETTETAAREEANKIVA
-1390 PVQEFLD
+1390 PVQNFLD

-1403 AAEETVDAL
+1403 AAEETVNTL

-1421 NTGAWLTQGSLEQRA
+1421 NTGAWLASGSLEQRA

-1474 NPKAEEAPTTKW
+1474 NAKAEEAPTTKW
-1486 GNAIMSLD
+1486 GNAVMSLD

-1512 VNATQAQ
+1512 VNATPAQ
-1519 RKAIEGLTR
+1519 KKAIEGLTQ

-1542 TAVDGNFSPAMITYN
+1542 TATDGNFSPAMITYN
-1557 LGSDGE
+1557 QGADGE
-1563 LSGGVIDLFTNRE
+1563 LAGGVIDLFTNKE

-1602 AEYSR
+1602 AEYGR

-1636 PNEMNAIAAVM
+1636 LNEMNAIAAVM
-1647 NDLAYGLKGAD
+1647 NDLAYGIKGAD

-1688 RYAETAGKR
+1688 RYADTTGKR

-1703 IIDWLRDLFHEV
+1703 IIGWLRDLFHEIR
-1715 HNEMQDAPILDEAEW
+1715 NEMQNAPVLDEAEW
-1730 NAYVQRVA
+1730 NAYVRRVA

-1757 NVTDYTGNKLGEN
+1757 NVTDYTGNKLGKS

-1776 YESDLSQRMSFGVA
+1776 YESGLSQRMSFGVA

-1802 TMFRNGWRMTRWGQ
+1802 TMFRNSWRMTRWGQ
-1816 EGINVPT
+1816 GGINVPT
-1823 PEQRLI
+1823 PEQRLV

-1842 RVNERLGKVKKL
+1842 RVNKRLGKVKEL
-1854 ADKYIQ
+1854 ADKYAQ
-1860 KNKLTTEAGQKLAS
+1860 KNNLTTDARQKLAS
-1874 AILDTAGNLDN
+1874 AIIDTAGNLDN

-1931 IRAANLMAS
+1931 IRAANLMAN
-1940 TSEGRTSINEMVRLL
+1940 TSEGRASINEMIRLL
-1955 NEVGREGYSATVNA
+1955 NEVGREGYASTVNA
-1969 ETMAPAMD
+1969 ETMAPAMN
-1977 QRLTESINSLGSRVR
+1977 QRLTESMDSLGSRVR
-1992 DLGNKALASRYYA
+1992 DLGNAALASRYYA
-2005 LARNTKS
+2005 LARDTKS

-2025 TQEELQEGWDNLRSD
+2025 TLDELQEGWDNLRSD

-2049 VEMANMLRDIKE
+2049 VETANMLRDIKE

-2126 YLKEQGVIGSLI
+2126 YLKEQGVIGNLI

-2165 KDNAKRMDYL
+2165 EDNAKRMDYL
-2175 HRTYLAVGKHG
+2175 HRTYLAVGKHA

-2208 KGLTALLNE
+2208 KGLTVLLNE
-2217 AATAHAEA
+2217 AATAHAET

-2247 HDELNLEIVPAGD
+2247 HDELNLEVVPAGD

-2297 DLKNGVNMSSIYDKA
+2297 DLKNGMNMSSIYDKA
-2312 MSMIAQS
+2312 MSMIVQS
-2319 DRHTAK
+2319 DRYTAK

-2340 KYLESLLQDV
+2340 KYIESLLQGV

-2367 LAHQINEILPMVP
+2367 LAHRINEILPMVP

-2427 IKLLEY
+2427 IKTLEY
-2433 PQLAELAMSQAKE
+2433 PQLAELAMAHAKE

-2454 KRTREDVTAMRK
+2454 KRTREDVTPMRK
-2466 REPKWKRKA
+2466 REPEWKRKA

-2492 NTISLQS
+2492 NTVSLQS

-2518 GIVVAEDSTDRT
+2518 GVVVAEDSADRT
-2530 PDMVEITLK
+2530 PDMVEVMLK
-2539 NKRNSLNGLYTMPDV
+2539 NKRNSLNGLYTTPDV

-2579 RKYWKSTTGSHS
+2579 RKYWKSHTGRPGFLSK
-2591 FATLGGYTNMATLIA
+2591 TGGYINMATLIA
-2606 SPSSTF
+2606 SPGTTF

-2628 PIKGLKDIGS
+2628 PVKGLKDIGS
-2638 LVKEWGQMHQLYL
+2638 LVKEWGQMHRLYL
-2651 KSQEGGI
+2651 KAQEGGI

-2669 AEDKYNEKIRYWQ
+2669 AESKYNEKIRYWQ

-2695 RNIWKSEEFAAIQGE
+2695 RNIWKSEEFAAMQGE

-2727 ENKRTKT
+2727 EDKRSKT
-2734 TIKDVAKKTGH
+2734 TIKDAAKKAGH
-2745 GVAFPVKL
+2745 GVAYPVKL

-2768 LFGNQQALSRKQLEI
+2768 LFGNQQALSRKQLEV
-2783 QLERATMRAT
+2783 QLERATRRAA

-2809 ANGEVAWNAYV
+2809 GNGEVAWNAYV
-2820 DRHAASKVKTL
+2820 DRHAASKVKNL
-2831 LPTGTRTPKWVKYM
+2831 LPTGTRTPKWVRHM
-2845 GQYVAPYFMFQ
+2845 GSIIAPYFMFQ
-2856 YHTFQSTMY
+2856 YHTFQSAMY

-2874 SDGVWAIKNGM
+2874 SDGVWAMKNGM
-2885 SKDGA
+2885 RKDGA

-2895 GLGRFIGSAAAL
+2895 GLGRFMGSAAAL

-2912 LSRWILFT
+2912 LSRRALIT
-2920 ALRASMGDD
+2920 ALHALFGDD
-2929 EDKMQFILNE
+2929 EDKMQFITNE
-2939 GVLRKMAEAGLF
+2939 GALRKMAEAGLF
-2951 PEYDKYGDLLAII
+2951 PEKDKYGDLLAVV
-2964 DKEKNEFTYF
+2964 DKERNEFTYF
-2974 NLDYGNPYKN
+2974 NLDYVNPYKN
-2984 VVKAFGTLF
+2984 VVKSFGTLYR
-2993 KLAVNYDED
+2993 LAVKYDED
-3002 RWSSRPAAELHNL
+3002 KWSSNPMGELHNL
-3015 LENTVLAPSMF
+3015 LEGTVLSPSMG
-3026 LATALELFDK
+3026 LATLFKVLDA

-3049 NVAFIPGVLNALT
+3049 NVDFIPAVVNALT
-3062 VLAGFDPLVGGG
+3062 LTAGFEPSMGGG
-3074 HTWDGAERLATTLN
+3074 HTWEWAERLATTVN
-3088 NKVPF
+3088 SQVPL
-3093 YSWMIKSARGVGGDT
+3093 YSWGVKSIRSLGGDT
-3108 PDLSGGA
+3108 PDLSWGA
-3115 FLAQTLGAGMRR
+3115 FAAQTIGTGMRR

-3134 LAQGLKNSQASLN
+3134 FAQGLKNSQASLN

-3176 SEAILNNYTNVVNGV
+3176 SEAIIKSYTNVVNGV
-3191 RFVYGLSQTLPE
+3191 RFVYGLSRTLPE
-3203 SIKDAVLASAIER
+3203 NMRDAVLASAIER

-3223 FKAAMSGILPELI
+3223 FKAALSGILPGLI
-3236 SKEAA
+3236 SKESA

-3264 IQKQIDLIIQVA
+3264 IQKQIGLILQQA
-3276 GSGSADVNDRALS
+3276 GSGSVDVNDRALS
-3289 QKEIDGALQ
+3289 QKEIDGSLRQ
-3298 Q
+3298 

>member
-28 AEKHAAWQRGQE
+28 AEKHAAWRRGQE

-58 VKGVEAEADFFSHL
+58 VKGVEAEADFFTHL
-72 TGVLD
+72 SGVLD

-88 EKETEARKKVTDE
+88 EQKTEARKEVTE
-101 RADIRFTQEQEDRAR
+101 ARADIQFEQGQADRAR
-116 TERDRDVKTLS
+116 AERDRDVKSLS
-127 RRNMGLNFETLDDM
+127 RRNMGLNFEALEDM

-164 VMEKLGSS
+164 VMEKLGNS

-197 IGADG
+197 VGADG
-202 LPVITEKFL
+202 QPVITEKFL
-211 AIAADRNRSSKEIST
+211 AIAADRNRSSKDVST
-226 AIAKTLA
+226 AIARTLA
-233 AARKSYIKANT
+233 AERKSYIKANT
-244 TVAPDSAAKAEAEA
+244 TAAPDSAAKAEAEA

-279 NTFKAARKVYDKYN
+279 NTFNAARKIYDKYN
-293 TATTEAIQGRKPS
+293 TASTESIQGKAAKPR
-306 EASVGEPGVGES
+306 EASVGELGVGES
-318 FDTAPSFV
+318 FDTAPSFT

-348 DYGKYVANT
+348 DYGKYVADT
-357 SGDFISG
+357 
-364 QRALQ
+364 A
-369 DVPGMLEAGNLDLS
+369 
-383 RRPEVKNKDGSIS
+383 S
-396 TVRSMSVGID
+396 TVAAD
-406 GKEYLIPTVS
+406 
-416 TDGKLLTEDEA
+416 
-427 VELFRKTGEHL
+427 
-438 GVFDTPEHATAY
+438 
-450 ARQLHK
+450 AR
-456 DQEKLL
+456 
-462 IDKKAKE
+462 AAG

-475 TAAKTVDNIIQ
+475 TAAKTIDNLVKQ
-486 RMEDEYEGLNSVALR
+486 MEDEYEGINSVALR
-501 ENLMDEAKVAEAAVK
+501 DALMNEAKVAEAAVK
-516 RLAPMVDLDEMRAVA
+516 RLAPMVDLDEMRAMA

-610 ADVLTFQ
+610 ADVLTFH
-617 PGNLAGKTSDPL
+617 PGSQVGKTSDPL

-636 GARGWEYGMVG
+636 GARGWEYGVVG

-666 IKSTR
+666 IKSTK

-681 RQGDLNLGR
+681 RQGDLNIGR

-730 ESGADPELI
+730 ESGADRELI

-765 ETLGALRDTWMGT
+765 ETLGTLRDTWMGT

-893 MTAEIVNLGYQ
+893 MSAEIVNLGYQ

-910 GGSVGSLAGRA
+910 GGTVGSIAGRA

-926 MNGLIKASAKVIA
+926 VNGLIKASAKVIA
-939 RRTEALVPAAR
+939 RKTEALVPAAR
-950 PGLASS
+950 PGLAGGI
-956 VSGGIQRVMNRAAN
+956 SGGVQRVLNRAAA
-970 INLQR
+970 IDLQR
-975 AGAGAGVNTVIANQV
+975 VGAGAGVNTVIASQI

-998 FYAVYDREMEGKEPT
+998 FYAVYDREMEGKEHT

-1025 IRALMG
+1025 RRAMMG
-1031 SGIAGGMSILI
+1031 AGIAGGMSALI
-1042 NNRAGMESFMRKVV
+1042 NNRMGMESFIRKAV

-1066 FNRVDE
+1066 FNRVDD

-1080 DWTDM
+1080 NWKDM
-1085 TNLERTKAVASY
+1085 TNVEKVKAVSSY
-1097 LYSCSKVSAEG
+1097 LYSCAKVSAEG

-1136 GTFEGVVEAGAK
+1136 GTFEGVVEVGAK
-1148 IAFLGALGGIYGA
+1148 VAFLGALGGVYGA

-1175 MPTATMVFKEASQ
+1175 IEPTESKVFRDASQ
-1188 LVESTGKALESVDPT
+1188 LVDSTGKALESVDPT
-1203 GPTAPLLESGRKTI
+1203 GPAAPLLETGMRTI
-1217 EVAGDR
+1217 EIAGDR

-1233 VNKTV
+1233 VNKTITDE
-1238 ANEELHLSNEQK
+1238 ALQLTDEQRK
-1250 AQWISMAPAL
+1250 QWISMAPAL
-1260 GMTNFQSFRNYVQE
+1260 GMTNFQSFRGYVQE

-1284 VAAAEYL
+1284 SAAAEYL
-1291 AEVIRDLPN
+1291 AGVIRDLPN

-1307 TNVGVMRSML
+1307 TNVSVMRSML

-1324 KSREANVPLDDNLDL
+1324 KSREANVPLDDHLDL
-1339 QGTGDESLDEASIV
+1339 QGTGDESLDEASVV
-1353 INALTNEPTV
+1353 INTLTNEPT
-1363 SVETVE
+1363 E
-1369 PTATTE
+1369 TTE
-1375 PTVPVAKEEANKIVA
+1375 AVAPAETTETAAREEANKIVA
-1390 PVQEFLD
+1390 PVQNFLD

-1403 AAEETVDAL
+1403 AAEETVNTL

-1421 NTGAWLTQGSLEQRA
+1421 NTGAWLASGSLEQRA

-1474 NPKAEEAPTTKW
+1474 NAKAEEAPTTKW
-1486 GNAIMSLD
+1486 GNAVMSLD

-1512 VNATQAQ
+1512 VNATPAQ
-1519 RKAIEGLTR
+1519 KKAIEGLTQ

-1542 TAVDGNFSPAMITYN
+1542 TATDGNFSPAMITYN
-1557 LGSDGE
+1557 QGADGE
-1563 LSGGVIDLFTNRE
+1563 LAGGVIDLFTNRE

-1602 AEYSR
+1602 AEYGR
-1607 EMSKLRSAVAARFN
+1607 EMSKLRSAMAARFN

-1647 NDLAYGLKGAD
+1647 NDLAYGIKGAD

-1666 NPVINSLVMG
+1666 NPVINSLIMG

-1688 RYAETAGKR
+1688 RYAETTGKR

-1715 HNEMQDAPILDEAEW
+1715 RNEMQNAPVLDEAEW

-1757 NVTDYTGNKLGEN
+1757 NVTDYTGNKLGKS

-1776 YESDLSQRMSFGVA
+1776 YESGLSQRMSFGVA

-1816 EGINVPT
+1816 GGINVPT
-1823 PEQRLI
+1823 PEQRLV

-1842 RVNERLGKVKKL
+1842 RVNKRLGKVKEL
-1854 ADKYIQ
+1854 ADKYVQ
-1860 KNKLTTEAGQKLAS
+1860 KNNLTTDARQKLAS
-1874 AILDTAGNLDN
+1874 AIIDTAGNLDN

-1931 IRAANLMAS
+1931 IRAANLMAN
-1940 TSEGRTSINEMVRLL
+1940 TSEGRASINEMIRLL
-1955 NEVGREGYSATVNA
+1955 NEVGREGYASTVNA
-1969 ETMAPAMD
+1969 ETMAPAMN
-1977 QRLTESINSLGSRVR
+1977 QRLTESMDSLGSRVR
-1992 DLGNKALASRYYA
+1992 DLGNAALASRYYA
-2005 LARNTKS
+2005 LARDTKS

-2025 TQEELQEGWDNLRSD
+2025 TLDELQEGWDNMRSD
-2040 YLRDELSKN
+2040 YLRDELSKK
-2049 VEMANMLRDIKE
+2049 VETANMLRDIKE

-2126 YLKEQGVIGSLI
+2126 YLKEQGVIGNLI

-2165 KDNAKRMDYL
+2165 EDNAKRMDYL
-2175 HRTYLAVGKHG
+2175 HRTYLAVGKRA

-2208 KGLTALLNE
+2208 KGLTVLLNE
-2217 AATAHAEA
+2217 AATAHAET
-2225 HQREMAETVS
+2225 HQGEMAETVS

-2247 HDELNLEIVPAGD
+2247 HDELNLEVVPAGD
-2260 MANENNALLFN
+2260 TANENNALLFN

-2297 DLKNGVNMSSIYDKA
+2297 DLKNGMNMSSIYDKA
-2312 MSMIAQS
+2312 MSMIVQS
-2319 DRHTAK
+2319 DRYTAK

-2340 KYLESLLQDV
+2340 KYIESLLQDR

-2367 LAHQINEILPMVP
+2367 LAHRINEILPMVP

-2409 AEIQMNLD
+2409 AEIQMNLN

-2427 IKLLEY
+2427 IKTLEY
-2433 PQLAELAMSQAKE
+2433 PQLAELAMAHAKE

-2454 KRTREDVTAMRK
+2454 KRTREDVTSMRK
-2466 REPKWKRKA
+2466 REPEWKRKA

-2492 NTISLQS
+2492 NTVSLQS

-2518 GIVVAEDSTDRT
+2518 GVVVAEDSADRT
-2530 PDMVEITLK
+2530 PDMVEVMLK
-2539 NKRNSLNGLYTMPDV
+2539 NKRNSLNGLYTTPDM

-2579 RKYWKSTTGSHS
+2579 RKYWKSHTGRPGFLSK
-2591 FATLGGYTNMATLIA
+2591 TGGYINMATLIA
-2606 SPSSTF
+2606 SPGSTF

-2628 PIKGLKDIGS
+2628 PVKGLKDIGS
-2638 LVKEWGQMHQLYL
+2638 LVKEWGQMHKLYL
-2651 KSQEGGI
+2651 KAQEGGI

-2669 AEDKYNEKIRYWQ
+2669 AESKYNEKIRYWQ

-2695 RNIWKSEEFAAIQGE
+2695 RNIWKSEEFATMQGE

-2727 ENKRTKT
+2727 EDKRSKT
-2734 TIKDVAKKTGH
+2734 TIKDAAKKAGH
-2745 GVAFPVKL
+2745 GVAYPVKL
-2753 AAFAYGMPDAAAKIA
+2753 AAFAFGMPDAAAKIA
-2768 LFGNQQALSRKQLEI
+2768 LFGNQQALSRKQLEV
-2783 QLERATMRAT
+2783 QLERATMRAA

-2809 ANGEVAWNAYV
+2809 GNGEVAWNAYV
-2820 DRHAASKVKTL
+2820 DRHAASKVKNL
-2831 LPTGTRTPKWVKYM
+2831 LPTGTRTPKWVRHM
-2845 GQYVAPYFMFQ
+2845 GSIVAPYFMFQ
-2856 YHTFQSTMY
+2856 YHTFQSAMY

-2874 SDGVWAIKNGM
+2874 SDGVWAMKNGM

-2895 GLGRFIGSAAAL
+2895 GLGRFMGSAAAL

-2912 LSRWILFT
+2912 LSRWALIT
-2920 ALRASMGDD
+2920 ALHTLYGDD
-2929 EDKMQFILNE
+2929 EDKMQFITNE
-2939 GVLRKMAEAGLF
+2939 GALRKMAEAGLF
-2951 PEYDKYGDLLAII
+2951 PEYDKYGDLLAVV
-2964 DKEKNEFTYF
+2964 DKERNEFTYF
-2974 NLDYGNPYKN
+2974 NLDYVNPYKN
-2984 VVKAFGTLF
+2984 VVKSFGTLYR
-2993 KLAVNYDED
+2993 LAVKYDED
-3002 RWSSRPAAELHNL
+3002 KWSSNPMGELHNL
-3015 LENTVLAPSMF
+3015 LEGTVLSPSMG
-3026 LATALELFDK
+3026 LATLFEVLDA

-3049 NVAFIPGVLNALT
+3049 NVDFIPAVVNALT
-3062 VLAGFDPLVGGG
+3062 LTAGFEPSMGGG
-3074 HTWDGAERLATTLN
+3074 HTWEWAERLATTVN
-3088 NKVPF
+3088 SRVPF
-3093 YSWMIKSARGVGGDT
+3093 YSWGVKSIRSLGGDT
-3108 PDLSGGA
+3108 PDLSWGA
-3115 FLAQTLGAGMRR
+3115 FAAQTIGTGMRR

-3134 LAQGLKNSQASLN
+3134 FAQGLKNSQASLN

-3176 SEAILNNYTNVVNGV
+3176 SEAIIKSYTNVVNGV
-3191 RFVYGLSQTLPE
+3191 RFVYGLSRTLPE
-3203 SIKDAVLASAIER
+3203 NMRDAVLASAIER

-3236 SKEAA
+3236 SKESA

-3264 IQKQIDLIIQVA
+3264 IQKQIDLILQQA
-3276 GSGSADVNDRALS
+3276 GSGSVDVNDRALS
-3289 QKEIDGALQ
+3289 QKEIDGSLRQ
-3298 Q
+3298 

>member
-58 VKGVEAEADFFSHL
+58 VKGVEADADFFTHL
-72 TGVLD
+72 SGVLD

-88 EKETEARKKVTDE
+88 EQKTEARKEVTE
-101 RADIRFTQEQEDRAR
+101 ARADIQFEQGQADRAR
-116 TERDRDVKTLS
+116 AERDRDVKSLS
-127 RRNMGLNFETLDDM
+127 RRNMGLNFEALEDM

-164 VMEKLGSS
+164 VMEKLGNS

-191 SRFGFS
+191 SWFGFS
-197 IGADG
+197 VGADG
-202 LPVITEKFL
+202 RPVITEKFL
-211 AIAADRNRSSKEIST
+211 AIAADRNRSSKDVSM
-226 AIAKTLA
+226 AIARTLA
-233 AARKSYIKANT
+233 AERKSYIKANT
-244 TVAPDSAAKAEAEA
+244 TAAPDSAAKAEAEA

-279 NTFKAARKVYDKYN
+279 NTFNAARKVYDKYN
-293 TATTEAIQGRKPS
+293 TASTESIQGKAAKPR
-306 EASVGEPGVGES
+306 EASVGELGVGES
-318 FDTAPSFV
+318 FDTAPSFT

-348 DYGKYVANT
+348 DYGKYVADT
-357 SGDFISG
+357 
-364 QRALQ
+364 A
-369 DVPGMLEAGNLDLS
+369 
-383 RRPEVKNKDGSIS
+383 S
-396 TVRSMSVGID
+396 TVAAD
-406 GKEYLIPTVS
+406 
-416 TDGKLLTEDEA
+416 
-427 VELFRKTGEHL
+427 
-438 GVFDTPEHATAY
+438 
-450 ARQLHK
+450 AR
-456 DQEKLL
+456 
-462 IDKKAKE
+462 AAE

-475 TAAKTVDNIIQ
+475 TAAKTIDNLVKQ
-486 RMEDEYEGLNSVALR
+486 MEDEYEGINSVALR
-501 ENLMDEAKVAEAAVK
+501 DALMNEAKVAEAAVK
-516 RLAPMVDLDEMRAVA
+516 RLAPMVDLDEMRAMA

-572 LGTTELLNAQTNGLK
+572 LGTTELLDKHTVGLK

-617 PGNLAGKTSDPL
+617 PKASVGKTSDPL
-629 STMEWRQ
+629 SAMEWRQ

-647 GPTFEVSTEQLRDY
+647 GPAFEVSTEQLRDY

-666 IKSTR
+666 IKSTK

-730 ESGADPELI
+730 ESGANPELI
-739 EKTIEQWKKARTK
+739 ERTIEQWKKARTK

-765 ETLGALRDTWMGT
+765 ETLGTLRDTWMGT

-797 KEFYNNGKENGQSDE
+797 KEFYNSGKENGQSDE

-820 EGQGAI
+820 EGQGTI

-833 QIGTHKFADIGTGAV
+833 QIGTHKFADVGTGAT
-848 AGSLLFASNLIGS
+848 AGVLLFASNLVGS
-861 DTGREKARTMWNTL
+861 ETGQEKARTMWNNL
-875 NEKQQAE
+875 NEKQKAE

-893 MTAEIVNLGYQ
+893 MSAEIVNLGYQ

-910 GGSVGSLAGRA
+910 GGTVGSIAGRA

-926 MNGLIKASAKVIA
+926 VNSLIKASAKVIA
-939 RRTEALVPAAR
+939 RKTEALVPAAR
-950 PGLASS
+950 PGLAGG
-956 VSGGIQRVMNRAAN
+956 VSGGVQRVLNRAAA
-970 INLQR
+970 IDLQR
-975 AGAGAGVNTVIANQV
+975 VGAGAGVNTVIASQI

-998 FYAVYDREMEGKEPT
+998 FYAVYDREMEGKEHT

-1025 IRALMG
+1025 RRAMMG
-1031 SGIAGGMSILI
+1031 AGIAGGMSVLI
-1042 NNRAGMESFMRKVV
+1042 NNRMGMESFIRKAV

-1066 FNRVDE
+1066 FNRVDD

-1080 DWTDM
+1080 NWKDM
-1085 TNLERTKAVASY
+1085 TNVEKVKAVSSY
-1097 LYSCSKVSAEG
+1097 LYSCAKVSAEG

-1136 GTFEGVVEAGAK
+1136 GTFEGVVEVGAK
-1148 IAFLGALGGIYGA
+1148 VAFLGALGGVYGA

-1175 MPTATMVFKEASQ
+1175 IEPTESKVFRDASQ
-1188 LVESTGKALESVDPT
+1188 LVDSTGKALESVDPT
-1203 GPTAPLLESGRKTI
+1203 GPAAPLLETGMRTI
-1217 EVAGDR
+1217 EIAGDR

-1233 VNKTV
+1233 VNKTITDE
-1238 ANEELHLSNEQK
+1238 ALQLTDEQRK
-1250 AQWISMAPAL
+1250 QWISMAPAL
-1260 GMTNFQSFRNYVQE
+1260 GMTNFQSFRGYVQE

-1284 VAAAEYL
+1284 SAAAEYL
-1291 AEVIRDLPN
+1291 AGVIRDLPN

-1307 TNVGVMRSML
+1307 TNVSVMRSML

-1324 KSREANVPLDDNLDL
+1324 KSREANVPLDDHLDL
-1339 QGTGDESLDEASIV
+1339 QGTGDESLDEASVV
-1353 INALTNEPTV
+1353 INTLTNEPT
-1363 SVETVE
+1363 E
-1369 PTATTE
+1369 TTE
-1375 PTVPVAKEEANKIVA
+1375 AVAPAETTETAAREEANKIVA
-1390 PVQEFLD
+1390 PVQNFLD

-1403 AAEETVDAL
+1403 AAEETVNTL

-1421 NTGAWLTQGSLEQRA
+1421 NTGAWLASGSLEQRA

-1474 NPKAEEAPTTKW
+1474 NAKAEEAPTTKW
-1486 GNAIMSLD
+1486 GNAVMSLD

-1512 VNATQAQ
+1512 VNATPAQ
-1519 RKAIEGLTR
+1519 KKAIEGLTQ

-1542 TAVDGNFSPAMITYN
+1542 TATDGNFSPAMITYN
-1557 LGSDGE
+1557 QGADGE
-1563 LSGGVIDLFTNRE
+1563 LAGGVIDLFTNRE
-1576 NAVEGTTGTLIHEAI
+1576 NVVEGTTGTLIHEAI

-1602 AEYSR
+1602 AEYGR
-1607 EMSKLRSAVAARFN
+1607 EMSKLRSAMAARFN

-1647 NDLAYGLKGAD
+1647 NDLAYGIKGAD

-1688 RYAETAGKR
+1688 RYAETTGKR

-1715 HNEMQDAPILDEAEW
+1715 RNEMQNAPVLDEAEW

-1757 NVTDYTGNKLGEN
+1757 NVTDYTGNKLGKS

-1816 EGINVPT
+1816 GGINVPT
-1823 PEQRLI
+1823 PEQRLV

-1842 RVNERLGKVKKL
+1842 RVNKRLGKVKEL
-1854 ADKYIQ
+1854 ADKYVQ
-1860 KNKLTTEAGQKLAS
+1860 KNNLTTDARQKLAS
-1874 AILDTAGNLDN
+1874 AIIDTAGNLDN

-1931 IRAANLMAS
+1931 IRAANLMAN
-1940 TSEGRTSINEMVRLL
+1940 TSEGRASINEMIRLL
-1955 NEVGREGYSATVNA
+1955 NEVGREGYASTVNA
-1969 ETMAPAMD
+1969 ETMAPAMN
-1977 QRLTESINSLGSRVR
+1977 QRLTESMDSLGSRVR
-1992 DLGNKALASRYYA
+1992 DLGNAALASRYYA
-2005 LARNTKS
+2005 LARDTKS

-2025 TQEELQEGWDNLRSD
+2025 TLDELQEGWDNMRSD

-2049 VEMANMLRDIKE
+2049 VETANMLRDIKE

-2126 YLKEQGVIGSLI
+2126 YLKEQGVIGNLI

-2165 KDNAKRMDYL
+2165 EDNAKRMDYL
-2175 HRTYLAVGKHG
+2175 HRTYLAVGKHA

-2208 KGLTALLNE
+2208 KGLTVLLNE
-2217 AATAHAEA
+2217 AATAHAET

-2247 HDELNLEIVPAGD
+2247 HDELNLEVVPAGD
-2260 MANENNALLFN
+2260 TANENNALLFN

-2297 DLKNGVNMSSIYDKA
+2297 DLKNGMNMSSIYDKA
-2312 MSMIAQS
+2312 MSMIVQS
-2319 DRHTAK
+2319 DRYTAK

-2340 KYLESLLQDV
+2340 KYIESLLQDR

-2367 LAHQINEILPMVP
+2367 LAHRINEILPMVP

-2393 DIEEKLNDV
+2393 GIEEKLNDV

-2409 AEIQMNLD
+2409 AEIQMNLN

-2427 IKLLEY
+2427 IKMLEY
-2433 PQLAELAMSQAKE
+2433 PQLAELAMAHAKE

-2454 KRTREDVTAMRK
+2454 KRTREDVTSMRK
-2466 REPKWKRKA
+2466 REPEWKRKA

-2492 NTISLQS
+2492 NTVSLQS

-2518 GIVVAEDSTDRT
+2518 GVVVAEDSADRT
-2530 PDMVEITLK
+2530 PDMVEVMLK
-2539 NKRNSLNGLYTMPDV
+2539 NKRNSLNGLYTTPDM

-2579 RKYWKSTTGSHS
+2579 RKYWKSHTGRPGFLSK
-2591 FATLGGYTNMATLIA
+2591 TGGYINMATLIA
-2606 SPSSTF
+2606 SPGSTF

-2628 PIKGLKDIGS
+2628 PVKGLKDIGS
-2638 LVKEWGQMHQLYL
+2638 LVKEWGQMQKLYL
-2651 KSQEGGI
+2651 KAQEGGI

-2669 AEDKYNEKIRYWQ
+2669 AESKYNEKIRYWQ

-2695 RNIWKSEEFAAIQGE
+2695 RNIWKSEEFATMQGE

-2727 ENKRTKT
+2727 EDKRSKT
-2734 TIKDVAKKTGH
+2734 TIKDAAKKAGH
-2745 GVAFPVKL
+2745 GVAYPVKL

-2768 LFGNQQALSRKQLEI
+2768 LFGNQQALSRKQLEV
-2783 QLERATMRAT
+2783 QLERATMRAA

-2809 ANGEVAWNAYV
+2809 GNGEVAWNAYV

-2831 LPTGTRTPKWVKYM
+2831 LPTGTRTPKWVKHM
-2845 GQYVAPYFMFQ
+2845 GSIVAPYFMFQ
-2856 YHTFQSTMY
+2856 YHTFQSAMY

-2874 SDGVWAIKNGM
+2874 SDGVWAMKNGM

-2895 GLGRFIGSAAAL
+2895 GLGRFMGSAAAL

-2912 LSRWILFT
+2912 LSRWALIT
-2920 ALRASMGDD
+2920 ALHTLYGDD
-2929 EDKMQFILNE
+2929 EDKIQFITNE
-2939 GVLRKMAEAGLF
+2939 GALRKMAEAGLF
-2951 PEYDKYGDLLAII
+2951 PEYDKYGDLLAVV
-2964 DKEKNEFTYF
+2964 DKERNEFAYF
-2974 NLDYGNPYKN
+2974 NLDQVNPYKN
-2984 VVKAFGTLF
+2984 VVKSFGTLYR
-2993 KLAVNYDED
+2993 LAVKYDED
-3002 RWSSRPAAELHNL
+3002 KWSSNPMGELHNL
-3015 LENTVLAPSMF
+3015 LEGTVLSPSMG
-3026 LATALELFDK
+3026 LATLFEVLDA

-3049 NVAFIPGVLNALT
+3049 NVDFIPAVVNALT
-3062 VLAGFDPLVGGG
+3062 LTAGFDPSVGGG
-3074 HTWDGAERLATTLN
+3074 HTWEWAERLATTAN
-3088 NKVPF
+3088 SKVPF
-3093 YSWMIKSARGVGGDT
+3093 YSWGVKSIRSLGGDT
-3108 PDLSGGA
+3108 PDLSWGTFA
-3115 FLAQTLGAGMRR
+3115 AQTIGTGMRR

-3162 MESGADVDAVVAEE
+3162 MESGASVDAVVAEE
-3176 SEAILNNYTNVVNGV
+3176 SEAIIKSYTNVVNGV
-3191 RFVYGLSQTLPE
+3191 RFVYGLSRTLPE
-3203 SIKDAVLASAIER
+3203 NMRDAVLASAIER

-3236 SKEAA
+3236 SKESA

-3264 IQKQIDLIIQVA
+3264 IQKQIDLILQQA
-3276 GSGSADVNDRALS
+3276 GSGSVDVNDRALS
-3289 QKEIDGALQ
+3289 QKEIDGSLRQ
-3298 Q
+3298 